1 MDNEPQSEN
10 KMKVTPEQLWNSL
23 GMIQQAVMSILL
35 LFVYVMILIIIARSV
50 SAHPGLENWMQN
62 LQNLFHSNSI
72 LMDIV
77 WGALA
82 GLGMVLLLSV
92 LDIMVA
98 FIGRKN
104 IREWIHRT
112 DYMLPVTQ
120 IQKRWAL
127 SISLSGSIVEEIMF
141 RGFIYMAIIPLWSH
155 WIWAALLLSAVFSL
169 LHAGVQGFWSTLWIF
184 MISIFLCY
192 FVSQGGSIYF
202 AAIAHVV
209 INITN
214 LFLLPLLFKKHDE

>member
-1 MDNEPQSEN
+1 LDNEPQSEN
-10 KMKVTPEQLWNSL
+10 KMKITPEQLWNSL
-23 GMIQQAVMSILL
+23 GMIQQAVMSIVL
-35 LFVYVMILIIIARSV
+35 LFVYVLISIIIARSV

-62 LQNLFHSNSI
+62 LQNLFHSDSI
-72 LMDIV
+72 LTDIV

-82 GLGMVLLLSV
+82 GLGMVLLLFV
-92 LDIMVA
+92 LDIIVA
-98 FIGRKN
+98 FIGRKD

-192 FVSQGGSIYF
+192 FISQGGSIYF
-202 AAIAHVV
+202 VAIAHVV

-214 LFLLPLLFKKHDE
+214 LLILPLFFKKRDE

>member
-1 MDNEPQSEN
+1 
-10 KMKVTPEQLWNSL
+10 MKVTPELLWNSL

-35 LFVYVMILIIIARSV
+35 LFVYVLISIIIARSSSV
-50 SAHPGLENWMQN
+50 HPGLENWMQN
-62 LQNLFHSNSI
+62 LQSLFHSDSI
-72 LMDIV
+72 LMDII

-82 GLGMVLLLSV
+82 GLGMALLLSG
-92 LDIMVA
+92 LDIIVG
-98 FIGRKN
+98 FLGRKN
-104 IREWIHRT
+104 VREWVHRS
-112 DYMLPVTQ
+112 DYMLPVSP

-169 LHAGVQGFWSTLWIF
+169 LHAGIQGFWSTLWIF

-192 FVSQGGSIYF
+192 FISQGGSIYF
-202 AAIAHVV
+202 VAIAHVV
-209 INITN
+209 INIAN
-214 LFLLPLLFKKHDE
+214 LFLIPLLFKKRDE

>member
-35 LFVYVMILIIIARSV
+35 LFVYVMISIIIARSV

>member
-1 MDNEPQSEN
+1 MDNDPQYEN
-10 KMKVTPEQLWNSL
+10 KMKITPEQLWNSL

-35 LFVYVMILIIIARSV
+35 LFVYVLISIIISRSV

-62 LQNLFHSNSI
+62 LQNLFHSDSI
-72 LMDIV
+72 LTDLI
-77 WGALA
+77 WGAFA
-82 GLGMVLLLSV
+82 GFGMVLLLSV
-92 LDIMVA
+92 LDIIVA
-98 FIGRKN
+98 FIGRKD

-112 DYMLPVTQ
+112 DYMLPVTR

-169 LHAGVQGFWSTLWIF
+169 LHASVQGFWSTLWIF

-192 FVSQGGSIYF
+192 FISQGGSIYF
-202 AAIAHVV
+202 VAIAHVV

-214 LFLLPLLFKKHDE
+214 LLILPLFFKKRDE

>member
-10 KMKVTPEQLWNSL
+10 KMKITPEQLWNSL

-35 LFVYVMILIIIARSV
+35 LFVYVLISIIIARSV

-62 LQNLFHSNSI
+62 LQNLFHSDSI
-72 LMDIV
+72 LTDLV

-92 LDIMVA
+92 LDIIVA

-112 DYMLPVTQ
+112 DYMLPVTP

-192 FVSQGGSIYF
+192 FISQGGSIYF

-209 INITN
+209 INIAN